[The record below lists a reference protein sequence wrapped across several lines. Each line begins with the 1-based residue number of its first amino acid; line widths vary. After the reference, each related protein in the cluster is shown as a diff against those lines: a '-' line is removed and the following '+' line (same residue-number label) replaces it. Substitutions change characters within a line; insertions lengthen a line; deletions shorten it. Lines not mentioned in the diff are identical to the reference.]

1 MELYICAQGYCSI
14 RKFWMETPMNGPSID
29 LVVMEPFMTVTNQV
43 HDCYIQTV
51 KDDKVSLIFVIFPKS
66 DHFMCRTA
74 SFLICTSLWIDTLK
88 RGQSPLSP
96 QPPHYWWKLPQEGF
110 TYGLPIDGAWAT
122 WTDTQRARPCYE
134 GSPDELLSNMN
145 FQSLPLQQILLS

>member
-1 MELYICAQGYCSI
+1 
-14 RKFWMETPMNGPSID
+14 MNGPSID

-96 QPPHYWWKLPQEGF
+96 QPPHY
-110 TYGLPIDGAWAT
+110 
-122 WTDTQRARPCYE
+122 
-134 GSPDELLSNMN
+134 
-145 FQSLPLQQILLS
+145 